1 MVGRGGSGWKG
12 KVVCGLQSNL
22 TNGFLNKYGSLI
34 CNQKDMRMAEATTA
48 EEELRKCMPMA
59 VGGHGQVR
67 ARVGGEGAEL
77 VACNLAAQSA
87 NRCHYKR
94 KPQAKQANAEGEAKT
109 NTACEEGLGV

>member
-1 MVGRGGSGWKG
+1 MWRCQCSTVKCNSFFIFARGENEKIENRSDRRVKKRGKGWSSGWKG

-67 ARVGGEGAEL
+67 ARVGEGGGTGSL
-77 VACNLAAQSA
+77 
-87 NRCHYKR
+87 
-94 KPQAKQANAEGEAKT
+94 
-109 NTACEEGLGV
+109 